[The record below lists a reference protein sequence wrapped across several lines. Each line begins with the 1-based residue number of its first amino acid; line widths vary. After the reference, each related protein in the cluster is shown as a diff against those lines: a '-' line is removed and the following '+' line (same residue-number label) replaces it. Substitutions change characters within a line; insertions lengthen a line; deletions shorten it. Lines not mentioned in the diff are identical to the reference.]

1 MNHIDGVS
9 PGRRM
14 EPGDPIGMPDAAFS
28 FVAVSGNYGFGA
40 LGERRSVRSTVS
52 ALRMSTFRNN
62 FDFPEA

>member
-1 MNHIDGVS
+1 
-9 PGRRM
+9 M